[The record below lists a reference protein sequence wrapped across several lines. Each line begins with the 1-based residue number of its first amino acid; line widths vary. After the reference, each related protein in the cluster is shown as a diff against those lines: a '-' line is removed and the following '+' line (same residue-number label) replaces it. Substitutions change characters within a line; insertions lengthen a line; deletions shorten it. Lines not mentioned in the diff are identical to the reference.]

1 MSEFAKLNLIP
12 SLQSV
17 IVQAGYQSPTPI
29 QSQAIPHLLEG
40 HDLLG
45 IAQTGTGKT
54 AAFVLPIL
62 NRLCSDPR
70 RLRPGEASVLI
81 LTPTRELAAQ
91 IGTCIEIFGK
101 PLLLKHAVVFGGVG
115 QYLQTRI
122 MSKGVHILVATPG
135 RLLDLIN
142 QGHIRLSNL
151 RIFVLDEA
159 DRMLDMGFIHD
170 VRRVIALLPVN
181 RQTMLFSATMP
192 MEVEHL
198 TKEILNEPVR
208 IEVTPQS
215 TTVEK
220 VVQKVL
226 FVTRENKRALLKKLL
241 EADEIRR
248 ALVFTRTK
256 HGADRVTEHL
266 ERNAIPATAIHGD
279 KSQNARER
287 SLDLFRRG
295 EVRIL
300 VATDLA
306 ARGIDV
312 ADVSHVINFDMPN
325 EPESYVHRIG
335 RTARAGRGGHA
346 ISFCDATESPSLR
359 DIEKIIRQ
367 KIPVDREHEF
377 HCELTANTLLD
388 RVPVPQKQNV
398 SRPSANPPGKPRRH
412 GAGTRPPEAQARVQR
427 QRNNKR
433 PSVGVR

>member
-1 MSEFAKLNLIP
+1 MSEFAKLHLIP
-12 SLQSV
+12 SLQTV
-17 IVQAGYQSPTPI
+17 IQQAGYQSPTPI
-29 QSQAIPHLLEG
+29 QAQAIPHLLEG

-62 NRLCSDPR
+62 NRIGGDPR

-91 IGTCIEIFGK
+91 IGTSIEMFGK
-101 PLLLKHAVVFGGVG
+101 PLQLKHAVVFGGVG
-115 QYLQTRI
+115 QFLQTKI

-170 VRRVIALLPVN
+170 VRRIIALLPAS

-192 MEVEHL
+192 TEVEVL
-198 TKEILNEPVR
+198 TREILKDPVR

-226 FVTRENKRALLKKLL
+226 FVTKENKRALLKKLL
-241 EADEIRR
+241 EADDIRR

-266 ERNAIPATAIHGD
+266 ERNAIRAAAIHGD
-279 KSQNARER
+279 KSQNAREK
-287 SLDLFRRG
+287 SLDMFRRG

-335 RTARAGRGGHA
+335 RTARAGRGGNA
-346 ISFCDATESPSLR
+346 ISFCDATESPALR
-359 DIEKIIRQ
+359 DIERIIRQ
-367 KIPVDREHEF
+367 KIPVDRDHDF
-377 HCELTANTLLD
+377 HCDITATTASE
-388 RVPVPQKQNV
+388 RAPVPQKQNV
-398 SRPSANPPGKPRRH
+398 SRPPEHMSGKPRRH
-412 GAGTRPPEAQARVQR
+412 GAGTRPPEVRPRVQR
-427 QRNNKR
+427 QRNRR
-433 PSVGVR
+433 PPAAGS